1 MQEIRIK
8 WVSVLLLWLLIGCGG
23 MVEDSAEN
31 ITIDRT
37 STNQQAECLISF
49 GLHYLDHTTTN
60 QYEPVDMYDSNGSG
74 LALNDLDNDGD
85 IDIVLANLADNNA
98 IFWNEG
104 TLTFRKQELDHGNS
118 RAVAVVDVDADSLL
132 DIVFTTRV
140 GTLIVWRN
148 QGDGQFTQGL
158 LEGVN
163 EKAYTMAWGDLD
175 NDGDLDLVTGSYDTA
190 LEKELRDSFMFG
202 PGAGV
207 FVFTNQGNGTFT
219 SERLAE
225 TSQVLAIQ
233 LLDVNADGRD
243 DIIVGNDF
251 ASVRDFMWVQTDDGW
266 ERAEPFA
273 ATTENTMSFD
283 LGDVDNDGSAELFAA
298 DMKPYSP
305 ANEADHMP
313 LMEAMMANHTVV
325 EGDPQVMANV
335 LQMRDDEGGFVESAE
350 SMGLDGTGW
359 SWSTK
364 FGDLDND
371 GYLDL
376 YSVNG
381 MISFESL
388 SYLPNN
394 ELVEEN
400 QALRNDGYG
409 MFTPIPRWGLNHTAS
424 GRGMSM
430 ADLDNDGDLDIVVN
444 NLLDRAYL
452 LENRLCEGGSVQV
465 ELRQPDTANPF
476 AIGAVV
482 TLDTSLGEM
491 TRDVRV
497 ISGYLS
503 GDPTRLHFGVPA
515 DAKIDGLTIEWPDG
529 DTAEIKTIKTN
540 QIITVTRN

>member
-1 MQEIRIK
+1 M
-8 WVSVLLLWLLIGCGG
+8 VLVWLLVGCGDA
-23 MVEDSAEN
+23 VENSAEN
-31 ITIDRT
+31 VTITHTPI
-37 STNQQAECLISF
+37 NQQAECLISF
-49 GLHYLDHTTTN
+49 GLHYLDHITTN
-60 QYEPVDMYDSNGSG
+60 QYEPVDMYDSNGAG

-104 TLTFRKQELDHGNS
+104 SLTFRKQELDHGNS
-118 RAVAVVDVDADSLL
+118 RAVAAVDVDADGWL

-140 GTLIVWRN
+140 GTLVLWHN
-148 QGDGQFTQGL
+148 EGNGQFTQGL
-158 LEGVN
+158 IDGVN

-175 NDGDLDLVTGSYDTA
+175 KDGDLDLVTGSYDTA

-202 PGAGV
+202 KGAGV
-207 FVFTNQGNGTFT
+207 FVFTNQGDGTFS

-233 LLDVNADGRD
+233 LLDLNGDGHD
-243 DIIVGNDF
+243 DIVVGNDF
-251 ASVRDFMWVQTDDGW
+251 ASVRDFAWVQTDAGW
-266 ERAEPFA
+266 ESAEPFT

-283 LGDVDNDGSAELFAA
+283 LGDINNDGSAELFAA
-298 DMKPYSP
+298 DMRPYSP

-313 LMEAMMANHTVV
+313 LMEEMMASHTIV

-335 LQMRDDEGGFVESAE
+335 LQVRGEQGGFVESAE
-350 SMGLDGTGW
+350 TMGLDGTGW
-359 SWSTK
+359 SWSSK

-400 QALRNDGYG
+400 QALRNDGNG

-476 AIGAVV
+476 AVGAVV
-482 TLDTSLGEM
+482 TLETSLGEM

-503 GDPTRLHFGVPA
+503 GDPTRLHFGVPD
-515 DAKIDGLTIEWPDG
+515 DAKIEKMIIEWPTG
-529 DTAEIKTIKTN
+529 EVTEIGRVENN
-540 QIITVTRN
+540 QIISITKN